1 MTKTITTVLTALL
14 LTAGSANA
22 FFDNAN
28 YMPWDNNNNERWSFN
43 SDAEDNGIFA
53 YNSYDLWDPR
63 WYSTEFTNMVN
74 EIDDEQT
81 NQYAFN
87 SNSFPAKDTTAVTI
101 ITK

>member
-1 MTKTITTVLTALL
+1 MTKIITTVLTALL

-28 YMPWDNNNNERWSFN
+28 FMPWDNDNNERWSFN
-43 SDAEDNGIFA
+43 GTAEDNGIFA

-74 EIDDEQT
+74 EIDDDTTT

-87 SNSFPAKDTTAVTI
+87 SNHFPAKDTTVTI
-101 ITK
+101 ATK

>member
-28 YMPWDNNNNERWSFN
+28 FMPWDNNNNERWSFN
-43 SDAEDNGIFA
+43 NDAEDNGIFA
-53 YNSYDLWDPR
+53 YNSYDYWDPR

-74 EIDDEQT
+74 EIDDES
-81 NQYAFN
+81 NDQYALN
-87 SNSFPAKDTTAVTI
+87 TYKFPAEVK
-101 ITK
+101 